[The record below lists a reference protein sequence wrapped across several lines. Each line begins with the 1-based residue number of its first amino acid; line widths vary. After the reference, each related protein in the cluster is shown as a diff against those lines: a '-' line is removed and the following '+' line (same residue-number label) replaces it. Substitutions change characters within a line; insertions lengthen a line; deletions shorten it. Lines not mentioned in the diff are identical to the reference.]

1 VVTTYEGGSGTVG
14 GYRLGRTL
22 ESGVTGEVFEATH
35 DGLTGSCALKVLRSA
50 LTDRSEALPLFRADV
65 ETVAALRHPNILQVL
80 EVGSRPDVP
89 AYVVTEHLDGRT
101 LADRLGAR
109 NQLPLRRAVQI
120 VRAAAAGLQAA
131 HHAGVVHGELN
142 PRNVFLASSEGYE
155 HGLVKLLDFGIV
167 RLRSIDTVPSLPV
180 ETIRYLAPEQAAG
193 RSDEVDARSD
203 QFALAAIAYRML
215 SGRDAFPGDS
225 AVSVLYQIVHGQPS
239 KEPIA
244 EGGPPVEAVIRQ
256 ALLRDRGLR
265 FESAGAFAH
274 ALAEAAGVA
283 SRPTPPPIDLGPAPT
298 PAPVPA
304 PVAVAPAPAPAP
316 PPVQVHVHLP
326 DDGRELFTH
335 PFFEPEPR
343 RRRRRPRVIWL
354 RRRTSGGRLLL
365 LVMGLALTGLLG
377 ALAFGWR
384 PPLAWRQSPLWH
396 QLKLPD
402 AE

>member
-1 VVTTYEGGSGTVG
+1 VVTKYEGGSGTVG

-35 DGLTGSCALKVLRSA
+35 DGLTGSCALKILRAA
-50 LTDRSEALPLFRADV
+50 LTERSEALPLFRADV
-65 ETVAALRHPNILQVL
+65 EAVAALRHPNILQVL

-89 AYVVTEHLDGRT
+89 AYVVTERVDGRS

-120 VRAAAAGLQAA
+120 VRAAASGLQAA
-131 HHAGVVHGELN
+131 HHAGVVHGEVN
-142 PRNVFLASSEGYE
+142 PRNIFLASSEGYE

-167 RLRSIDTVPSLPV
+167 HLRSVDAVASLPV

-215 SGRDAFPGDS
+215 SGRDAFAADS
-225 AVSVLYQIVHGQPS
+225 AVSLLYQIVHGQPS

-256 ALLRDRGLR
+256 AMLRDRRLR
-265 FESAGAFAH
+265 FESVSAFAH

-283 SRPTPPPIDLGPAPT
+283 SRPTPPPIDLP
-298 PAPVPA
+298 PVPPPAVVVAA
-304 PVAVAPAPAPAP
+304 PVAPAPAPAP

-335 PFFEPEPR
+335 PFFEQEQP

-354 RRRTSGGRLLL
+354 RRRSGGGRVLLL
-365 LVMGLALTGLLG
+365 LLGLGVAGLLG
-377 ALAFGWR
+377 ALAIGWR